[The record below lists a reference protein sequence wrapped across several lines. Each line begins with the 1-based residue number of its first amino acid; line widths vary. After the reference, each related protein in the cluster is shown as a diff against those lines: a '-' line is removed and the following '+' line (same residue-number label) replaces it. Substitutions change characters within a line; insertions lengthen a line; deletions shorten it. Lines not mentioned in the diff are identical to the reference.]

1 MHFMLAALG
10 PQHDDAAHHQ
20 RRRHGDRV
28 EQVVVN
34 QVGEN
39 HPQHHCRQEG
49 DQQVDGKPLGLAL
62 GRQATDHFENLATE
76 LPHHCQDRAQL
87 DDDMNALKRS
97 PVKSSTSATMIW
109 WPVLEIGRN
118 SFAQY
123 VDQPTPVADP
133 DSRRADAV
141 GPGYADAQADPRRPV
156 PGQAPADSTRGPDR
170 QRDPDVYHGLETTGV
185 MTREAAQKQAL
196 SAVRGLRYDHD
207 DYFWINDLTPVMIM
221 HPANPKLDGQNL
233 SAIRDPDG
241 FAVFNEFV
249 ILAKAK
255 GAGIVN
261 YRWPKPGAE
270 APVAKT
276 SYIQL
281 FEPWGWIIGSGV
293 YVDDVQAEF
302 SSQVWKASFIGLAIA
317 LVMALLVS
325 LIARSIVRPLQAAV
339 NAMGNIASGESDLT
353 RSLDTHGQDEVT
365 QLSRHFNSFTA
376 KLRQELGSNATQAHD
391 RSQQQSQQMELVATA
406 INEVTYGVQDVAENA
421 EHAASEMRD
430 AQAQAQQGQVNIDSS
445 LQQIDQLSEST
456 QIGSVLEVIRSI
468 ADQTNLLALNAAIEA
483 ARAGEQGR
491 GFAVVADEV
500 RLLAQRTQKSTA
512 EIQGMIER
520 LQGHSEAAVKAG
532 ASLTAIGESLRNLNG
547 LNASIA
553 SATLQQAHVVEDIN
567 QNVTEAAG
575 LSHSTALAAEQSSVA
590 SAHLRGL
597 SEQLDGLLRQFK
609 V

>member
-1 MHFMLAALG
+1 MNSLRSMSISRRLWLILIVAVLMLLTLG
-10 PQHDDAAHHQ
+10 LLMLKQI
-20 RRRHGDRV
+20 HGDLYQAKR
-28 EQVVVN
+28 QQTQHVVQTASGV
-34 QVGEN
+34 
-39 HPQHHCRQEG
+39 
-49 DQQVDGKPLGLAL
+49 LAYY
-62 GRQATDHFENLATE
+62 QNLE
-76 LPHHCQDRAQL
+76 
-87 DDDMNALKRS
+87 K
-97 PVKSSTSATMIW
+97 
-109 WPVLEIGRN
+109 
-118 SFAQY
+118 
-123 VDQPTPVADP
+123 
-133 DSRRADAV
+133 
-141 GPGYADAQADPRRPV
+141 
-156 PGQAPADSTRGPDR
+156 
-170 QRDPDVYHGLETTGV
+170 TGV
-185 MTREAAQKQAL
+185 LTREAAQQQAL

-221 HPANPKLDGQNL
+221 HAANPKLDGQNL

-261 YRWPKPGAE
+261 YRWPKPGAD
-270 APVAKT
+270 APVEKT

-302 SSQVWKASFIGLAIA
+302 TGQVWKASLIGLGIA
-317 LVMALLVS
+317 LLMALLVI
-325 LIARSIVRPLQAAV
+325 LIARSIVHPLQAAV

-353 RSLDTHGQDEVT
+353 RTLDTHGRDEVT
-365 QLSRHFNSFTA
+365 QLSQHFNSFTA
-376 KLRQELGSNATQAHD
+376 KLRQVVGQLQECANALGQSSTELGTNASQAHD

-406 INEVTYGVQDVAENA
+406 INEVTYGVQDVAKNA

-430 AQAQAQQGQVNIDSS
+430 AQAQAQQGQVNIDGS
-445 LQQIDQLSEST
+445 LQQIDQLSSTISQAVEVIRTLSSEST
-456 QIGSVLEVIRSI
+456 QIGGVLEVIRSI

-500 RLLAQRTQKSTA
+500 GLFAQRTQKSYA
-512 EIQGMIER
+512 EIQELIER
-520 LQGHSEAAVKAG
+520 LQGHSEAAVKVISDSHSASQLTIEQAGQAG
-532 ASLTAIGESLRNLNG
+532 ASLTAIGQALRNLNG

-567 QNVTEAAG
+567 QNVTQAAG

-597 SEQLDGLLRQFK
+597 SEQLGGLLRQFK
-609 V
+609 I

>member
-1 MHFMLAALG
+1 MNSLRSMSISRRLWLILIVAVLMLLTLG
-10 PQHDDAAHHQ
+10 LLMLKQI
-20 RRRHGDRV
+20 HGDLYQAKR
-28 EQVVVN
+28 QQTQHVVQTASGV
-34 QVGEN
+34 
-39 HPQHHCRQEG
+39 
-49 DQQVDGKPLGLAL
+49 LAYY
-62 GRQATDHFENLATE
+62 QNLE
-76 LPHHCQDRAQL
+76 
-87 DDDMNALKRS
+87 K
-97 PVKSSTSATMIW
+97 
-109 WPVLEIGRN
+109 
-118 SFAQY
+118 
-123 VDQPTPVADP
+123 
-133 DSRRADAV
+133 
-141 GPGYADAQADPRRPV
+141 
-156 PGQAPADSTRGPDR
+156 
-170 QRDPDVYHGLETTGV
+170 TGV
-185 MTREAAQKQAL
+185 LTREAAQQQAL

-221 HPANPKLDGQNL
+221 HAANPKLDGQNL

-249 ILAKAK
+249 LLAKAK

-261 YRWPKPGAE
+261 YRWPKPGAD
-270 APVAKT
+270 APVEKT

-302 SSQVWKASFIGLAIA
+302 TGQVWKASLIGLGIA
-317 LVMALLVS
+317 LLMALLVI
-325 LIARSIVRPLQAAV
+325 LIARSIVHPLQAAV

-353 RSLDTHGQDEVT
+353 RTLDTHGRDEVT
-365 QLSRHFNSFTA
+365 QLSQHFNSFTA
-376 KLRQELGSNATQAHD
+376 KLRQVVGQLQECANALGQSSTELGTNASQAHD

-406 INEVTYGVQDVAENA
+406 INEVTYGVQDVAKNA

-430 AQAQAQQGQVNIDSS
+430 AQAQAQQGQVNIDGS
-445 LQQIDQLSEST
+445 LQQIDQLSSTISQAVEVIRTLSSEST
-456 QIGSVLEVIRSI
+456 QIGGVLEVIRSI

-500 RLLAQRTQKSTA
+500 RLLAQRPQKSTA
-512 EIQGMIER
+512 EIQVMIER
-520 LQGHSEAAVKAG
+520 LQGHSEAAVKVISDSHSASQLTIEQAGQAG
-532 ASLTAIGESLRNLNG
+532 ASLTAIGQALRNLNG

-567 QNVTEAAG
+567 QNVTQAAG

-597 SEQLDGLLRQFK
+597 SEQLGGLLRQFK
-609 V
+609 I